1 MQRGDDP
8 ARSALGDGDALGW
21 ANPRS
26 AEMATVLRRFDPDE
40 WPLYRH
46 LRLRAL
52 SDSPD
57 AFGST
62 FAREAARS
70 DDEWRERLATGAASH
85 GDLPLVAIVDDEP
98 AGLAW
103 GRLDERQPEIA
114 HLFQVWVAPEFR
126 GRGVGRLLV
135 DAVIAWARTTG
146 ARILRLGVTCGDTAA
161 VRLYR
166 RAGFVDDGPPQPLR
180 PGSEAKSQPMVLDLQ
195 PGSGWRR
202 LT

>member
-1 MQRGDDP
+1 
-8 ARSALGDGDALGW
+8 
-21 ANPRS
+21 
-26 AEMATVLRRFDPDE
+26 MATVLRRFDPDE

-46 LRLRAL
+46 VRLRAL

-135 DAVIAWARTTG
+135 DAVIAWARTAG

-166 RAGFVDDGPPQPLR
+166 RVGFVDDGPPR
-180 PGSEAKSQPMVLDLQ
+180 PCVPGPRQNPNPWSSTFSPDLD
-195 PGSGWRR
+195 GGA
-202 LT
+202 

>member
-1 MQRGDDP
+1 
-8 ARSALGDGDALGW
+8 
-21 ANPRS
+21 
-26 AEMATVLRRFDPDE
+26 MATVLRRFAAHE
-40 WPLYRH
+40 WLTYRE

-52 SDSPD
+52 ADSPD

-70 DDEWRERLATGAASH
+70 DDEWRDRLATGAGSH
-85 GDLPLVAIVDDEP
+85 SDLPLVATVDDAP

-103 GRLDERQPEIA
+103 GRLDDRQPDMA

-135 DAVIAWARTTG
+135 DAVIAWARTAG
-146 ARILRLGVTCGDTAA
+146 ARVLRLGVTCGDTAA

-180 PGSEAKSQPMVLDLQ
+180 PGSEVKSQPMVFALE
-195 PGSGWRR
+195 PGASDRSV
-202 LT
+202 